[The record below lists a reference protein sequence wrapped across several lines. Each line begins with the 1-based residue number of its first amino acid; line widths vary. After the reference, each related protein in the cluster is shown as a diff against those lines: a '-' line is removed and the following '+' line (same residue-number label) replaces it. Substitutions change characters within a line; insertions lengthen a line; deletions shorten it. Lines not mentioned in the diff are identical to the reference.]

1 MKFTAAF
8 CILATG
14 ASAFG
19 LQTPAKAA
27 ARAAAKVPFMP
38 AKQAKVPMV
47 QPIDIDGVSSSP
59 EVTADLFAMAWL
71 VWDTYRAGLGT
82 GWISC
87 DIGKYYC
94 LGGGHLTRFVLG
106 VRNN

>member
-1 MKFTAAF
+1 MTFAIFGFYPPIKATMKFTAAF

-27 ARAAAKVPFMP
+27 VRAAAKAPFMP

-47 QPIDIDGVSSSP
+47 QPIDIDGVS
-59 EVTADLFAMAWL
+59 
-71 VWDTYRAGLGT
+71 
-82 GWISC
+82 
-87 DIGKYYC
+87 
-94 LGGGHLTRFVLG
+94 
-106 VRNN
+106 

>member
-27 ARAAAKVPFMP
+27 VRAAAKAPFLP
-38 AKQAKVPMV
+38 AKQANKIPMV
-47 QPIDIDGVSSSP
+47 QPIDIDGVSFP
-59 EVTADLFAMAWL
+59 CLCQVNNG
-71 VWDTYRAGLGT
+71 GLG
-82 GWISC
+82 
-87 DIGKYYC
+87 IGRHRGSMC
-94 LGGGHLTRFVLG
+94 MCV
-106 VRNN
+106 

>member
-27 ARAAAKVPFMP
+27 ARAAAKAPFMP

-47 QPIDIDGVSSSP
+47 QPIDIDGVSSSCN
-59 EVTADLFAMAWL
+59 LKNGRFA
-71 VWDTYRAGLGT
+71 G
-82 GWISC
+82 
-87 DIGKYYC
+87 
-94 LGGGHLTRFVLG
+94 
-106 VRNN
+106 

>member
-27 ARAAAKVPFMP
+27 ARAAAKAPFLP
-38 AKQAKVPMV
+38 AKQANKVPMV
-47 QPIDIDGVSSSP
+47 QPIDIDGVSCMSITVDSTTD
-59 EVTADLFAMAWL
+59 TAG
-71 VWDTYRAGLGT
+71 VCVCVRH
-82 GWISC
+82 I
-87 DIGKYYC
+87 
-94 LGGGHLTRFVLG
+94 VLE
-106 VRNN
+106 

>member
-19 LQTPAKAA
+19 LQSPAKVVARAA
-27 ARAAAKVPFMP
+27 ARAPFTP

-47 QPIDIDGVSSSP
+47 QPIDLDGVS
-59 EVTADLFAMAWL
+59 
-71 VWDTYRAGLGT
+71 
-82 GWISC
+82 
-87 DIGKYYC
+87 
-94 LGGGHLTRFVLG
+94 
-106 VRNN
+106 

>member
-1 MKFTAAF
+1 MTFAIFGFYPPIKATMKFTAAF

-27 ARAAAKVPFMP
+27 VRAAAKAPFMP

-47 QPIDIDGVSSSP
+47 QPIDIDGVSCMHALST
-59 EVTADLFAMAWL
+59 VDLETREY
-71 VWDTYRAGLGT
+71 VCGKYRAEVAASGMVPEN
-82 GWISC
+82 
-87 DIGKYYC
+87 K
-94 LGGGHLTRFVLG
+94 
-106 VRNN
+106 

>member
-27 ARAAAKVPFMP
+27 ARAAAKAPFLP

-47 QPIDIDGVSSSP
+47 QPIDIDGVSFACVKSIT
-59 EVTADLFAMAWL
+59 VDWDDTAG
-71 VWDTYRAGLGT
+71 VCVCVRH
-82 GWISC
+82 I
-87 DIGKYYC
+87 
-94 LGGGHLTRFVLG
+94 VLE
-106 VRNN
+106 

>member
-1 MKFTAAF
+1 MTFAIFGLYPPIKATMKFTAAF

-27 ARAAAKVPFMP
+27 VRAAAKAPFMP

-47 QPIDIDGVSSSP
+47 QPIDIDGVSCP
-59 EVTADLFAMAWL
+59 PCMHHQRWIWRHHTREYVCVAH
-71 VWDTYRAGLGT
+71 
-82 GWISC
+82 ISC
-87 DIGKYYC
+87 WSSGERSD
-94 LGGGHLTRFVLG
+94 TRE
-106 VRNN
+106 

>member
-27 ARAAAKVPFMP
+27 ARAAAKAPFMP

-47 QPIDIDGVSSSP
+47 QPIDIDGVSCCNALST
-59 EVTADLFAMAWL
+59 VDLETPHAGVC
-71 VWDTYRAGLGT
+71 VW
-82 GWISC
+82 
-87 DIGKYYC
+87 
-94 LGGGHLTRFVLG
+94 
-106 VRNN
+106 

>member
-27 ARAAAKVPFMP
+27 VRAAARAPFVP

-47 QPIDIDGVSSSP
+47 QPIDIDGVSCMSITVDSTTD
-59 EVTADLFAMAWL
+59 TAG
-71 VWDTYRAGLGT
+71 VCVCVRH
-82 GWISC
+82 I
-87 DIGKYYC
+87 
-94 LGGGHLTRFVLG
+94 VLE
-106 VRNN
+106 